1 MLDDLGSEKVRF
13 LLLLVLVFF
22 YFAFS
27 ITTTHFSPLF
37 SIFTFIT
44 SDGRVEGAD
53 TISRSSSSSLS
64 AWPARGMGWV
74 ECEGC
79 SGVLYNFI
87 QSALLNHFS
96 VPIYF
101 QICWSRRLLGDSE
114 LPAKYSILCLHHFMC
129 SIQTLLLNLLRLL
142 HFLSAGLPELLQL
155 IITRT
160 ITNNQ
165 TLGTSI
171 TPSGETS
178 KLRNVRKDV

>member
-1 MLDDLGSEKVRF
+1 MSLVRRYVSYF
-13 LLLLVLVFF
+13 YLCLFF

-27 ITTTHFSPLF
+27 ITTTHFSSLF
-37 SIFTFIT
+37 SIVTFIT

-53 TISRSSSSSLS
+53 ARIRSSSSSLS

-142 HFLSAGLPELLQL
+142 HFLSAGLPSCFSSSSRALSP
-155 IITRT
+155 T
-160 ITNNQ
+160 NQ

-171 TPSGETS
+171 TPSGMTS
-178 KLRNVRKDV
+178 NFISRD

>member
-160 ITNNQ
+160 ITKSR
-165 TLGTSI
+165 L
-171 TPSGETS
+171 E
-178 KLRNVRKDV
+178 RR